1 MSRRPEQTLFIR
13 RYTNGQQGT
22 QKMLNIMNHEGNA
35 KKNHNEVTPHT
46 CQNWLLS
53 KYTCSKCWPECGEK
67 RMII

>member
-1 MSRRPEQTLFIR
+1 
-13 RYTNGQQGT
+13 
-22 QKMLNIMNHEGNA
+22 MNHEGNA